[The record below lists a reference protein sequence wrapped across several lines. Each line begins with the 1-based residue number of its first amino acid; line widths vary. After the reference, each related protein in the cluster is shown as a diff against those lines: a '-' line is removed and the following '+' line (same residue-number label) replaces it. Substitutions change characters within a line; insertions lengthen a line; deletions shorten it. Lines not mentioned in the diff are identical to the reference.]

1 MRNKILALSMAL
13 LAGLIVYLSLAR
25 VFVTVPVVTARIDIS
40 PDTVISSQHIKIIEV
55 AKRDKQEGACISV
68 EEIEGKQAAYQIFSG
83 QQILKKQI
91 TNDIEEKLMIKP
103 QQTLITL
110 NTQQVQWS
118 DQLKVNDLITVIGV
132 YSETGE
138 TREEAIGKIVGS
150 PSKSIMSNLKDIQ
163 EAQATDPN
171 QTKISFVTDLEAGK
185 RVLLAIRTAD
195 MVYLIPRHPSL
206 GGVE

>member
-1 MRNKILALSMAL
+1 MKNKILALSMAL
-13 LAGLIVYLSLAR
+13 LAGLVVYFSLAK

-40 PDTVISSQHIKIIEV
+40 PDTIISSQHLKIIEV
-55 AKRDKQEGACISV
+55 AKRDKQEDSCASI
-68 EEIEGKQAAYQIFSG
+68 EEIEGKQAVYQIFSG

-91 TNDIEEKLMIKP
+91 TDDVEEELMIKP

-118 DQLKVNDLITVIGV
+118 DQLKVNDLITVVGV

-138 TREEAIGKIVGS
+138 TREEAVGKIVGS
-150 PSKSIMSNLKDIQ
+150 PSKSIMRNLKDIQ